1 MTEPAETPNVML
13 ARAIGEAIGVTSM
26 SHCAGM
32 RLELAPG
39 RLPKVVA
46 EFWLRSPEGLV
57 RALSEYTL
65 MRMPELIGAQ
75 SAPAVLEPA
84 TEASDAA

>member
-1 MTEPAETPNVML
+1 MTKPAETPNVML

-26 SHCAGM
+26 RHCAGM

-39 RLPKVVA
+39 QLPKVVA

-57 RALSEYTL
+57 RTLGEYTL
-65 MRMPELIGAQ
+65 MLKGEPSGAPEVPEL
-75 SAPAVLEPA
+75 E
-84 TEASDAA
+84 EARDAA